1 MSRNTLTIASREPFK
16 VAIWDTWLMVDLT
29 MNGNEMVDLTT
40 RTGYPIFR
48 QTTYPYHSISI
59 SIEDFQKWKNVT
71 FFSIDVSG
79 HPPRW
84 ESFASSFDSL
94 CSHVMDICG
103 SIQQEPQPEI
113 TRNHIRK
120 FLGMMTMSVINA
132 AKPHIQFPTR
142 LDIYLICRLIDIIV
156 CPLGGHSKSG
166 VFISRLHPDVHWEKS
181 RIAL

>member
-1 MSRNTLTIASREPFK
+1 
-16 VAIWDTWLMVDLT
+16 
-29 MNGNEMVDLTT
+29 
-40 RTGYPIFR
+40 
-48 QTTYPYHSISI
+48 
-59 SIEDFQKWKNVT
+59 
-71 FFSIDVSG
+71 
-79 HPPRW
+79 
-84 ESFASSFDSL
+84 
-94 CSHVMDICG
+94 VMDICG
-103 SIQQEPQPEI
+103 SIQQEPHPEI